1 MTTHTHPVDQIP
13 PVPKLAALG
22 LQHVLAFYAGA
33 VIVPLLIAQS
43 LNLDAATTI
52 HLINADL
59 LTCGIATLI
68 QSLGVGRHIGVRL
81 PIVQGVTTTAVAP
94 IIAIGL
100 GVTDGAGGVE
110 SLPAI
115 YGAVIVAGI
124 FTFFAAPV
132 FARFLRFFPPV
143 VTGSVL
149 LVMGTSLLSVSAN
162 DFVNYAEGVPA
173 ARDLAYGFGTLA
185 VIILAQRFLRGFL
198 STLAVL
204 LGLVGGTAVALLLD
218 DANLSE
224 VGSAGAFGI
233 TTPFYFGVPEFNVVA
248 IFSMIIVMIITMVE
262 TTGDVFATGE
272 IVRKRTR
279 RSDVTRALRADGLST
294 FIGGVMNSFPYTCFA
309 QNVGLVRITG
319 VKSRYVAATAAV
331 FMIILGVLPKAGAIV
346 ASIPSPVLGGASL
359 ALFANVAW
367 VGLQTIAKSD
377 LSDNRNSVI
386 VTSALGLA
394 MLVTFRP
401 DIASAFPEW
410 ARIFVSSGM
419 SVGAI
424 TAILLNLLF
433 FHVGRQSGGNI
444 ATSAAGDALT
454 LDQVNA
460 MDRGEFVET
469 FTSLF
474 NSKTWPLETA
484 WESRPFAN
492 VTALREAIQIAVLTA
507 PTERR
512 EELIHDYPDMAQLL
526 LASES
531 EAAEISRDRGSLGLD
546 TLDDVDRAKL
556 ITVNEEYRERFGMP
570 FVSYF
575 TTTDTVDDVIA
586 AGLRRL
592 ENSTEQEHRQ
602 ALGEIVEIANDRFD
616 ILLSDANP
624 ARTAFDRKFTE
635 SEFLGQ

>member
-1 MTTHTHPVDQIP
+1 M
-13 PVPKLAALG
+13 AALG

-68 QSLGVGRHIGVRL
+68 QSIGIGKHIGVRL

-100 GVTDGAGGVE
+100 GVTDGEGGVA

-115 YGAVIVAGI
+115 YGAVIVAGL
-124 FTFFAAPV
+124 FTFFAAPI
-132 FARFLRFFPPV
+132 FTRFLRFFPPV

-162 DFVNYAEGVPA
+162 DFVNYADGVPA
-173 ARDLAYGFGTLA
+173 PRDLAYGFGTLFI
-185 VIILAQRFLRGFL
+185 IILAQRFLRGFL
-198 STLAVL
+198 GTLAVL
-204 LGLVGGTAVALLLD
+204 LGLVVGTGTALLLG
-218 DANLSE
+218 DANLDE
-224 VGSAGAFGI
+224 VGNADAFGI
-233 TTPFYFGVPEFNVVA
+233 TTPFYFGLPEFNVVA

-279 RSDVTRALRADGLST
+279 RYDITRALRADGLST
-294 FIGGVMNSFPYTCFA
+294 FIGGIMNSFPYTCFA

-319 VKSRYVAATAAV
+319 VKSRWVAASAAV

-377 LSDNRNSVI
+377 LRDSRNAVI

-401 DIASAFPEW
+401 DIAQAFPEW

-424 TAILLNLLF
+424 TAIILNLLF
-433 FHVGRQSGGNI
+433 FHIGRQSGTNV
-444 ATSAAGDALT
+444 ATSGSGKKLT
-454 LDQVNA
+454 LDQVNG
-460 MDRGEFVET
+460 MEQDQFVDT
-469 FTSLF
+469 LSPLF
-474 NSKTWPLETA
+474 NSKTWPLEIA
-484 WESRPFAN
+484 WESRPFSN
-492 VTALREAIQIAVLTA
+492 VTELREAIQIAVLTA
-507 PTERR
+507 PIQAR
-512 EELIHDYPDMAQLL
+512 EDLIHDYPDMAQLL
-526 LASES
+526 LADQD
-531 EAAEISRDRGSLGLD
+531 EAALISQDRGSIGLEE
-546 TLDDVDRAKL
+546 LDDVDREKL
-556 ITVNEEYRERFGMP
+556 TTVTNQYRERFSMP
-570 FVSYF
+570 YVAYF
-575 TTTDTVDDVIA
+575 DTTDTVDDVIA
-586 AGLRRL
+586 EGLRRL
-592 ENSTEQEHRQ
+592 DNSDEQEHRQ
-602 ALGEIVEIANDRFD
+602 SLSEIIEIANDRFD
-616 ILLSDANP
+616 IVLEDANP
-624 ARTAFDRKFTE
+624 ARTAFDRKFTDTDFM
-635 SEFLGQ
+635 S